1 MRRGA
6 SFPVFYDPAGRRR
19 LYLWR
24 LGYSLALTV
33 ASLTEVFIFSVLVS
47 PALPQLSL
55 RRISEPPIA
64 TDVRSQS
71 PRLGANRAEQ
81 KAARAGLKGSL
92 NRPQVK
98 PPVPAAGAN
107 QTASRPL
114 ALGFYVNWDDSSYES
129 LKRHLDQLDL
139 FVPEWLWLQEGDH
152 PVGSEIDPRA
162 IDLIRSWRP
171 DLPII
176 PMINNMKNKE

>member
-1 MRRGA
+1 
-6 SFPVFYDPAGRRR
+6 VFYDPAGRRR

-47 PALPQLSL
+47 PALPRLNL
-55 RRISEPPIA
+55 RRVSEPLVT

-98 PPVPAAGAN
+98 PPVPSGAN
-107 QTASRPL
+107 QLTSRPL

-129 LKRHLDQLDL
+129 LKRHLDQLDQL
-139 FVPEWLWLQEGDH
+139 VPQWLWLQEGDH
-152 PVGSEIDPRA
+152 PVASNIDTRA
-162 IDLIRSWRP
+162 LDL
-171 DLPII
+171 
-176 PMINNMKNKE
+176 